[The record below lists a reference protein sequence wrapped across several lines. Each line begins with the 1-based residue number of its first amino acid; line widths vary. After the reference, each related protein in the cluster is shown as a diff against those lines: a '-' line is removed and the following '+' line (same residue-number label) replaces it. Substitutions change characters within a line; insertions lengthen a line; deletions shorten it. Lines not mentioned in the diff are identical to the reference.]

1 MARVMVFLRVL
12 PVDVEVDV
20 EVLKDRIQT
29 AIIKLGEGFALQSYR
44 VEPIA
49 FGLKALKVAIIMP
62 EETEGG
68 TYILEETIKSVEGV
82 GEVEVEFV
90 SRVS

>member
-1 MARVMVFLRVL
+1 MAKVAAFLRVL
-12 PVDVEVDV
+12 PVDVDVDV
-20 EVLKDRIQT
+20 EGLKEKIKESLT
-29 AIIKLGEGFALQSYR
+29 ALGKEFNIHSYK

-49 FGLKALKVAIIMP
+49 FGLKALKLTVVMP

-68 TYILEETIKSVEGV
+68 TYIVEEAVKRVEGV

-90 SRVS
+90 TRLS

>member
-1 MARVMVFLRVL
+1 MAKVMVFLRVL
-12 PVDVEVDV
+12 PIDVEVDM
-20 EVLKDRIQT
+20 EVLKNKIQT
-29 AIIKLGEGFALQSYR
+29 AIIKLGTGFALQSYR
-44 VEPIA
+44 IEPIA
-49 FGLKALKVAIIMP
+49 FGLKALRLAVVMP

-68 TYILEETIKSVEGV
+68 TYVLEETVRNVEGV

>member
-1 MARVMVFLRVL
+1 MALLRVL
-12 PVDVEVDV
+12 PADVDVDIEK
-20 EVLKDRIQT
+20 LRKRIEE
-29 AIIKLGEGFALQSYR
+29 AIAKLGQGYMLQSYR

-49 FGLKALKVAIIMP
+49 FGLNALKILILMR

-68 TYILEETIKSVEGV
+68 TYSLEEAIKSIEGV

-90 SRVS
+90 SRLS